1 MSIETQ
7 YAIGCIMAV
16 LVMGIS
22 ILLSVPSWTDIE
34 DEVLRIIEEELGDH
48 NEAN

>member
-16 LVMGIS
+16 VVMGVS
-22 ILLSVPSWTDIE
+22 ILMAAPSWTDIE
-34 DEVLRIIEEELGDH
+34 DEVLRIIEEELG
-48 NEAN
+48 E